1 MNGPT
6 FAPPATAA
14 APKPA
19 PARPARPAPKPDD
32 GAAAGLRVLTYLR
45 LHWLMILFCGTLIG
59 AVGSYAAW
67 ELLASKYESYGLLQV
82 SQVQASLAQQGGPH
96 AARTDFTTYART
108 VTGLV
113 RSEFVLNAAM
123 RDLKDVPT
131 IKAQKEP
138 IKYLA
143 DEVQVSSP
151 DGSEIVTIRM
161 ASHNPA
167 DAKKVVDAIQKA
179 FLAEVVQK
187 EVAEKRTL
195 LNQVE
200 IVKAGMERELEKM
213 SRGRDLARNGV
224 PAPGG
229 VLPVAG
235 ADGAPAPL
243 PPGVLPPAGGAPAE
257 PVLPVSGLS
266 LIAKFDPGI
275 LVTRF
280 ASLQLEVDKLPAE
293 IAAARSRM
301 RQIEGKVE
309 ALKKAPVDAATMAAV
324 DADPAVRE
332 QSYRVTRAKAAHDF
346 AASAGRPDAP
356 DAVNLGKIYDAQNA
370 RLAELRR
377 EKAGLIE
384 VAKRVPQMKQYEADW
399 EGLRNQVE
407 RYETQLAA
415 ARTTMTNVEQMLNN
429 LPRSADVVQAGGR
442 VSLDPNK
449 PGYDPSNTNLMTLD
463 GFYQALITKHRATQ
477 LELDGPQRV
486 KLLQPASSP
495 TQKDT
500 KKQVLGT
507 IAGGL
512 FGYVVIAL
520 GVVAFETVNR
530 RVSSLTDLKAAG
542 PAPVVGVIPGLPTD
556 ATGRDPLRRA
566 AANEAIDKLRS
577 YVAQTWLSRGATCV
591 AVTSPLGD
599 EGKAF
604 TAFGLASSLA
614 QAGYK
619 TLLADF
625 DLRDPALHTYAGV
638 PNEAGAC
645 ELLRGE
651 TDARSAVVTLP
662 SGLGFLPAGKWSDEA
677 RQAAVGGRLE
687 SVLTKLKEPFDCVII
702 HGHALLT
709 VAEAVAV
716 ARRCEVVLVCA
727 RYRETKLP
735 LLQKATDRVA
745 VMEIPY
751 SGVVYVGATESEAL
765 C

>member
-19 PARPARPAPKPDD
+19 PARPARPAAKPDD
-32 GAAAGLRVLTYLR
+32 AAAAGLRVLTYLR
-45 LHWLMILFCGTLIG
+45 LHWLMILFCGTLLG

-82 SQVQASLAQQGGPH
+82 SQVQATLAQQSNPNM
-96 AARTDFTTYART
+96 ARTDFTTYTRT

-131 IKAQKEP
+131 IKTQKEP

-143 DEVQVSSP
+143 DELQVSSP

-161 ASHNPA
+161 AAHNPA
-167 DAKKVVDAIQKA
+167 DAKKVVDAVQKA

-187 EVAEKRTL
+187 EVVEKRHL
-195 LNQVE
+195 LKQVDDE
-200 IVKAGMERELEKM
+200 KAGMQRLLESM
-213 SRGRDLARNGV
+213 SRNAQLARN
-224 PAPGG
+224 PAPPASG
-229 VLPVAG
+229 VLPAAG
-235 ADGAPAPL
+235 ADGTPAPL
-243 PPGVLPPAGGAPAE
+243 PPGVLPPPGGAPAAPGV
-257 PVLPVSGLS
+257 PVTGLELLNKLNPTI
-266 LIAKFDPGI
+266 LIE
-275 LVTRF
+275 RF
-280 ASLQLEVDKLPAE
+280 AALQAEVDRLPTE

-324 DADPAVRE
+324 DADPAVRD
-332 QSYRVTRAKAAHDF
+332 QSLRVTKAKAAHDF

-356 DAVNLGKIYDAQNA
+356 DVVNLGKIHAAQNA
-370 RLAELRR
+370 RLTELRR
-377 EKAGLIE
+377 EKAILLE
-384 VAKRVPQMKQYEADW
+384 VAKRDPQMKQHAAEW
-399 EGLRNQVE
+399 EGIRNQVE
-407 RYETQLAA
+407 RYETQLKAA
-415 ARTTMTNVEQMLNN
+415 GALMARIEPMLN
-429 LPRSADVVQAGGR
+429 LPKGPDVVQAGGR

-463 GFYQALITKHRATQ
+463 GFYGGLIARHKMIQ
-477 LELDGPQRV
+477 LELEAPPRV

-495 TQKDT
+495 TQKDM

-507 IAGGL
+507 VAGGL

-530 RVSSLTDLKAAG
+530 RVSSLADLKAAG

-645 ELLRGE
+645 ALLRGE
-651 TDARSAVVTLP
+651 IDARTAVVTLP

-687 SVLTKLKEPFDCVII
+687 AVLAKLKEPFDCVII

-709 VAEAVAV
+709 VAESVAV

>member
-6 FAPPATAA
+6 FAPHAT

-19 PARPARPAPKPDD
+19 PARPARPAAKPDD

-45 LHWLMILFCGTLIG
+45 LHWLMILFCGTLLG

-82 SQVQASLAQQGGPH
+82 SQVPATLAQQNNPNQ
-96 AARTDFTTYART
+96 ARTDFTTYVRT
-108 VTGLV
+108 VSGLI

-143 DEVQVSSP
+143 DEVQVGAP
-151 DGSEIVTIRM
+151 DGSEVITIRL
-161 ASHNPA
+161 AAHNPA
-167 DAKKVVDAIQKA
+167 DAKKVVDAVQKA
-179 FLAEVVQK
+179 FLAEVIQK
-187 EVAEKRTL
+187 DVAEKRHL
-195 LNQVE
+195 MKQVE
-200 IVKAGMERELEKM
+200 DAKANMQRVLEDM
-213 SRGRDLARNGV
+213 SRRSDLAKN
-224 PAPGG
+224 PAAPG
-229 VLPVAG
+229 VVPVAG

-243 PPGVLPPAGGAPAE
+243 PPGVLPPVGGAAA
-257 PVLPVSGLS
+257 PVAAVGGLE
-266 LIAKFDPGI
+266 LLAKLDPSI
-275 LVTRF
+275 LVNRF
-280 ASLQLEVDKLPAE
+280 AALQAEVDKLPAE

-309 ALKKAPVDAATMAAV
+309 ALKKAPIDAVTMAAV
-324 DADPAVRE
+324 DADGAVVG
-332 QSYRVTRAKAAHDF
+332 QSQRVTKAKANYDF
-346 AASAGRPDAP
+346 AASAGHPDAP
-356 DAVNLGKIYDAQNA
+356 DVVTLRKVYEAQNA

-377 EKAGLIE
+377 EKASLLE
-384 VAKRVPQMKQYEADW
+384 AARRAPEMKQLAGDW

-407 RYETQLAA
+407 RFETQLAG
-415 ARTTMTNVEQMLNN
+415 ARASMGRFEVMLNN
-429 LPRSADVVQAGGR
+429 LPKGQEVVQVGGR
-442 VSLDPNK
+442 VQADPTK
-449 PGYDPSNTNLMTLD
+449 PGYEPNTTNMMTLD
-463 GFYQALITKHRATQ
+463 GIYGGLVARHQMIKY
-477 LELDGPQRV
+477 ELDAPPRV
-486 KLLQPASSP
+486 RLLQPASSP
-495 TQKDT
+495 TQKDI

-507 IAGGL
+507 VAGAL

-530 RVSSLTDLKAAG
+530 RVSSLADLKNAG
-542 PAPVVGVIPGLPTD
+542 PAPVVGVIPGIPTD
-556 ATGRDPLRRA
+556 ATGRDPARRA
-566 AANEAIDKLRS
+566 AANEAIDKLRA

-625 DLRDPALHTYAGV
+625 DLRDPALHAYAGV

-645 ELLRGE
+645 EVLRGE
-651 TDARSAVVTLP
+651 IDPRAAVVTLP

-687 SVLTKLKEPFDCVII
+687 AVLTKLKEPFDCVIL

-709 VAEAVAV
+709 VAESVAV